1 MSGLLIVGAGGHG
14 KVVADIARDC
24 GLWSEIAFLDD
35 KFPESKIVGEWS
47 VIGRLA
53 DASQFKDRFPEAIVA
68 LGNNKLRLEVL
79 RKLLEIGF
87 RSPVL
92 VHPDASLSR
101 SCKLGA
107 GTVVCA
113 QAAVKIDTDI
123 GLGVIVNAGATIGHD
138 CVLGDGVHVS
148 PGGRVSGGVTVGMCS
163 WLGSGVVVKEL
174 VSIGKRVVVGAG
186 SVIISHVPDQVTVVG
201 VPGRIIKRNEKE
213 DTQQM
218 GEYQ

>member
-1 MSGLLIVGAGGHG
+1 MSGLLVVGAGGHG

-24 GLWSEIAFLDD
+24 GRWTEIAFLDD
-35 KFPESKIVGEWS
+35 KFPESKTVSEWS
-47 VIGRLA
+47 VVGRLT
-53 DASQFKDRFPEAIVA
+53 DAHKFKDRFPEAIVA

-79 RKLLEIGF
+79 NKLLEDGF
-87 RSPVL
+87 GSPVL

-101 SCKLGA
+101 SCRLGA

-113 QAAVKIDTDI
+113 QAAIKIDTDI

-148 PGGRVSGGVTVGMCS
+148 PGGRVSGGVNVGKCS
-163 WLGSGVVVKEL
+163 WLGSGAIVKEL
-174 VSIGKRVVVGAG
+174 VFIGKRVIVGAG
-186 SVIISHVPDQVTVVG
+186 TVVINNVPDQVTVVG

-213 DTQQM
+213 ETHQM